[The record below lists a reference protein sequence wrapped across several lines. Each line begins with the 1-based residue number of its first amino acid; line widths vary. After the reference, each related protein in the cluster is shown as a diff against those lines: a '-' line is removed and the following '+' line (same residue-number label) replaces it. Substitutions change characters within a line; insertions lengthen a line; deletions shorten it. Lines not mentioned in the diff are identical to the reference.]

1 MGLGVWLN
9 YFLIFRKL
17 WQNIFNTFRAKMY
30 RTMLGQPKYI
40 FCSRFVCKSEV
51 LSSLFWKFE
60 VLSFSIS
67 FSSTLF
73 ECMKNA
79 YFRILHDYNS
89 LSWNNNSCINTKFE
103 HAKVRNYFCSQLV
116 LMFSFSIVTLVGVL
130 PFSVWV
136 RN

>member
-1 MGLGVWLN
+1 
-9 YFLIFRKL
+9 
-17 WQNIFNTFRAKMY
+17 MY

-51 LSSLFWKFE
+51 LSLFFWKFE

-79 YFRILHDYNS
+79 CFRIVHDYNS
-89 LSWNNNSCINTKFE
+89 LS
-103 HAKVRNYFCSQLV
+103 
-116 LMFSFSIVTLVGVL
+116 
-130 PFSVWV
+130 
-136 RN
+136 